1 MQCNAKYFKNREN
14 GTITAPRQNTDGQNT
29 DGQNTDAEIAREH
42 ELVKNG
48 QIQFF
53 GPA

>member
-1 MQCNAKYFKNREN
+1 MAFEM
-14 GTITAPRQNTDGQNT
+14 APGQNTDGQNT
-29 DGQNTDAEIAREH
+29 DGQNTDAENAWEH
-42 ELVKNG
+42 ELGKNG

>member
-1 MQCNAKYFKNREN
+1 M
-14 GTITAPRQNTDGQNT
+14 GAPRQNTDGQNT
-29 DGQNTDAEIAREH
+29 YGQNTDAENDLEH
-42 ELVKNG
+42 ELGKNG